1 MMERRFPLAR
11 RKSVFLA
18 AWAGLLVAVCA
29 GAVTGCAGP
38 QALTPITPSV
48 FYPPPGH
55 GVTRL
60 QLLAAFSDAGVLA
73 PRRSS
78 FSDFVL
84 GTDRA
89 REAEIRQAYGLAAR
103 DGKLYICDI
112 ALHNVHVIDTVN
124 RRYHLLGERGQ
135 FINPVNVTIDAD
147 GAKYVCDE
155 GARRVA
161 VFDAQDRF
169 VRFIGDP
176 QRCRPA
182 DVAIRG
188 DELFVADPQAARIE
202 VWSRDGTLLRQFG
215 SKGEETDQLY
225 RPTNLAFNPQGHLL
239 VSDNELQ
246 CVKEFDVDGHFIK
259 QFGEPGDRPGE
270 FARPKGI
277 ATDPNGYIYVADAQ
291 WDVIQIFDAQGRLML
306 FFPGSR
312 SDPHALR
319 GPAGLAIDA
328 TSLDAFRGLVD
339 KDFKPQYLLFLANEF
354 GDPKVLVYAF
364 GDYSGQ
370 AETPPAPPPSPQAP
384 PAASGAAGTSPAAV
398 PAD

>member
-1 MMERRFPLAR
+1 MEHRFLLAR
-11 RKSVFLA
+11 RKSALLA
-18 AWAGLLVAVCA
+18 AWAGLLAVCA
-29 GAVTGCAGP
+29 AAMTGCAGP
-38 QALTPITPSV
+38 QALAPITPSV

-60 QLLAAFSDAGVLA
+60 QLLAAFSDAGALA

-89 REAEIRQAYGLAAR
+89 GQAEIRQPYGLAAK

-112 ALHNVHVIDTVN
+112 GLHNVHVIDIVN

-135 FINPVNVTIDAD
+135 FVNPVNVTIDAD
-147 GAKYVCDE
+147 GTKYVCDE
-155 GARRVA
+155 GTRRVA
-161 VFDAQDRF
+161 VFDAQDKF

-176 QRCRPA
+176 KRCRPV
-182 DVAIRG
+182 DLAIRG
-188 DELFVADPQAARIE
+188 EELFVADPEAARIE

-225 RPTNLAFNPQGHLL
+225 RPTNLAFSPEGHLL

-246 CVKEFDVDGHFIK
+246 CVKEFDGSGHFIR
-259 QFGEPGDRPGE
+259 QIGEPGDRPGE

-277 ATDPNGYIYVADAQ
+277 AIDPSGYVYVADAQ
-291 WDVIQIFDAQGRLML
+291 WDIIQVFNAQGRLLL

-312 SDPHALR
+312 SEPHALR
-319 GPAGLAIDA
+319 GPTGLAIDA

-339 KDFKPQYLLFLANEF
+339 KDFRPQYLLLLANEF
-354 GDPKVLVYAF
+354 GNPKVLVYAF
-364 GDYSGQ
+364 GDYTGQ
-370 AETPPAPPPSPQAP
+370 AETPPVAPPSPQAP
-384 PAASGAAGTSPAAV
+384 PPASGAADKSPSAA
-398 PAD
+398 PAN